1 MKIKSVLIEFRFQAV
16 FIFLTGILFIT
27 SPFLNSQSKNDL
39 LKTQAEEHMSAGK
52 FGEAINLLN
61 RFISANPQD
70 AQGYNLRGL
79 CYENRKDYEKSV
91 YDFRSAVKL
100 DQKNKTYNE
109 NLERVVKSWETLL
122 YNQIVGFK
130 RELKINPDKSVNYLE
145 VGKCYKN
152 LGNWLEAE
160 NWYDEYIK
168 RDILSADEL
177 IRYTEILAKNNHISK
192 GEPLLKSYT
201 EKYPNDHRLWS
212 RYGYFTMWLGKK
224 EIAIKAFEKALE
236 LRPYFKEALDGYDLV
251 RGKGYVYTVNDT
263 TSRFNYGLPVSTGK
277 GEYPIDKYYR
287 VLSKNPNNNDTRI
300 LLINELIK
308 NKRFAEAD
316 EQIKILSNSEASS
329 NVVIELEKSLELNKN
344 QYYDKR
350 ISELQQ
356 KLSVN
361 PNDKKNNLE
370 LAQILAE
377 KKEYDSSQVVL
388 SNLLKEYPSDE
399 EVLYKY
405 TLVCLASGD
414 LNTAYENAEILINK
428 NPDNKNYQLLFGQI
442 LTWSDKDPETAKFYL
457 EKVLSKEPSNYSAL
471 STLALLLIQNN
482 ELADAEQY
490 LGKLSQLNSK
500 DPEYL
505 KLTYM
510 LEAQKKM
517 NQDAELYRIA
527 ESAREHLLNKNCDEA
542 IKLFNLYLSDA
553 NANPEV
559 RKELAHAY
567 LCKDDFKNA
576 ISVYDRILLESP
588 DDYLIA
594 KERAKL
600 FLWNKNYS
608 IALDEF
614 IKLNKINPD
623 DAEVKLLL
631 GDSYT
636 GVRDFNSAKEI
647 YEELLAISPSS
658 SMLQQRLSWIEG
670 PSYQDGFPVYTML
683 TPDFNYFTDNFGFL
697 YSTYG
702 LRLDL
707 GITNFLTIGA
717 SGYGGFLGSDSLT
730 NNISIYKG
738 SIIGRFSQT
747 VYASASLGSTIF
759 PDDEN
764 QFLAE
769 VTLKAEQPK
778 LYSFSANFYS
788 MDAAQLLYSSN
799 LVSTRLRSNYF
810 LLMGDY
816 IIKTGWK
823 FAGSYAF
830 ITVSDDNKANR
841 LQLRFGKIFD
851 KVVGVGYEYYYFD
864 VKNETQLYWSPQN
877 FETHSIWADWEIVN
891 DATATA
897 NIGGRLGYIPSD
909 EFILREFYGI
919 TSVKLADSF
928 TIQGRLTFSTT
939 AQSGKGYTS
948 TSFGLSAFWSF

>member
-1 MKIKSVLIEFRFQAV
+1 MKIKSVLIEFRFQTV
-16 FIFLTGILFIT
+16 FIFIIGIFFIT
-27 SPFLNSQSKNDL
+27 IPSLYSQSKNDL
-39 LKTQAEEHMSAGK
+39 LKTQAEDHMSAGK

-100 DQKNKTYNE
+100 DQKNKTYNQ

-122 YNQIVGFK
+122 YNKIVGFK
-130 RELKINPDKSVNYLE
+130 REIKINPDKPDNYLE
-145 VGKCYKN
+145 VGKCFKN

-160 NWYDEYIK
+160 KWYDEYIK
-168 RDILSADEL
+168 RENLSADEL

-192 GEPLLKSYT
+192 GEPLLKNYT
-201 EKYPNDHRLWS
+201 EKYPDDHRLWS

-224 EIAIKAFEKALE
+224 EIAVKAFEKALE

-251 RGKGYVYTVNDT
+251 RGKGYIYTVNDT
-263 TSRFNYGLPVSTGK
+263 TSRFNYGLPVPTGK

-287 VLSKNPNNNDTRI
+287 VLSKKPNDNETRI

-308 NKRFAEAD
+308 NNRYAEAE
-316 EQIKILSNSEASS
+316 EQLNILSNNDAYK
-329 NVVIELEKSLELNKN
+329 NKVDELDKSLELNKN
-344 QYYDKR
+344 QYYNKR
-350 ISELQQ
+350 ISILE
-356 KLSVN
+356 KELSVN
-361 PNDKKNNLE
+361 PLDKKLNLE
-370 LAQILAE
+370 LAQIFAE
-377 KKEYDSSQVVL
+377 KKEYDSSQAIF
-388 SNLLKEYPSDE
+388 SKLLNEYPSDE
-399 EVLYKY
+399 EVLYKFA
-405 TLVCLASGD
+405 LVCLASGD

-442 LTWSDKDPETAKFYL
+442 STWLNNDPESAKFYL
-457 EKVLSKEPSNYSAL
+457 ETVLSKEPSNYSAL

-482 ELADAEQY
+482 QLADAEKY
-490 LGKLSQLNSK
+490 LGKLSQLNSR
-500 DPEYL
+500 DPEYF

-510 LEAQKKM
+510 MEAQKKI
-517 NQDAELYRIA
+517 NEDAELFRIA
-527 ESAREHLLNKNCDEA
+527 ESAREQLLKKNCDEA
-542 IKLFNLYLSDA
+542 IKLFKLYLSDA

-567 LCKDDFKNA
+567 LCKDDFENA

-594 KERAKL
+594 KERAKY

-608 IALDEF
+608 MALDEF
-614 IKLNKINPD
+614 TKLNRINPD

-631 GDSYT
+631 GDSYA
-636 GVRDFNSAKEI
+636 GLRDFDKAKEV
-647 YEELLAISPSS
+647 YEELLVISPSS
-658 SMLQQRLSWIEG
+658 PMLKERLSWVEG
-670 PSYQDGFPVYTML
+670 PSYQGGFPVYTML
-683 TPDFNYFTDNFGFL
+683 TPDFNYFTDNFDFL

-707 GITNFLTIGA
+707 GITNYLTIGA
-717 SGYGGFLGSDSLT
+717 SAYGGILSSDSLT

-738 SIIGRFSQT
+738 SIIGRFSKT
-747 VYASASLGSTIF
+747 VYASASLGSTLF

-764 QFLAE
+764 QLLAE

-778 LYSFSANFYS
+778 VYSFSANFYS
-788 MDAAQLLYSSN
+788 MDAAQLLYSPN
-799 LVSTRLRSNYF
+799 LVNTRLHSNYF

-816 IIKTGWK
+816 IIRTGWK

-851 KVVGVGYEYYYFD
+851 KVVGVGYEYYYYD
-864 VKNETQLYWSPQN
+864 VKNQTNLYWSPEN
-877 FETHSIWADWEIVN
+877 FESHSIWADWEIVN
-891 DATATA
+891 DADVTA

-919 TSVKLADSF
+919 TSVKLAESF

-948 TSFGLSAFWSF
+948 TSFGISAFWSF

>member
-1 MKIKSVLIEFRFQAV
+1 MKIKSVLTDFKLQPVYFL
-16 FIFLTGILFIT
+16 LTGILFISST
-27 SPFLNSQSKNDL
+27 LLYSQNENDL
-39 LKTQAEEHMSAGK
+39 LKTYAEEHIKAGK

-61 RFISANPQD
+61 RYISANPQD
-70 AQGYNLRGL
+70 ANGYNLRGL

-100 DQKNKTYNE
+100 APKNKSYNE
-109 NLERVVKSWETLL
+109 NLQRVIKSWETLL
-122 YNQIVGFK
+122 YNKIVGFK

-145 VGKCYKN
+145 IGKCYKN
-152 LGNWLEAE
+152 LGNWSEAE
-160 NWYDEYIK
+160 IWYDEFIK
-168 RDILSADEL
+168 RDILSSDEL

-201 EKYPNDHRLWS
+201 EKYPDDHRLWS
-212 RYGYFTMWLGKK
+212 RYGYFTMWLGEK
-224 EIAIKAFEKALE
+224 EISKKAFEKALE

-251 RGKGYVYTVNDT
+251 RGKGYIYTVNDT
-263 TSRFNYGLPVSTGK
+263 TTRFNYGLPVSTGK
-277 GEYPIDKYYR
+277 GEYLIDKYYR
-287 VLSKNPNNNDTRI
+287 SLAKKSENNETRI

-308 NKRFAEAD
+308 KNRFAEAE
-316 EQIKILSNSEASS
+316 EQLKILSRSESYQS
-329 NVVIELEKSLELNKN
+329 KVDELKETIEFNKN
-344 QYYDKR
+344 QYYIKR
-350 ISELQQ
+350 IGELQ
-356 KLSVN
+356 KEISTKPV
-361 PNDKKNNLE
+361 DKKLNLE
-370 LAQILAE
+370 LAQLLAE
-377 KKEYDSSQVVL
+377 KKEYDSSQTVFAKL
-388 SNLLKEYPSDE
+388 INEYPSDE
-399 EVLYKY
+399 ELLYKY

-414 LNTAYENAEILINK
+414 INTAYDNAEILINK

-457 EKVLSKEPSNYSAL
+457 EKFLSKEPSNYGAL
-471 STLALLLIQNN
+471 STLSLLLIQNN
-482 ELADAEQY
+482 ELADAELY
-490 LGKLSQLNSK
+490 LGKLSQLDSK

-517 NQDAELYRIA
+517 NQDAELYKIA

-542 IKLFNLYLSDA
+542 IELFNLYLSDT

-576 ISVYDRILLESP
+576 INVYDRILLESP
-588 DDYLIA
+588 DDYLIS

-636 GVRDFNSAKEI
+636 GVKDFNSAKEI

-658 SMLQQRLSWIEG
+658 PMIQQRLSWIEG
-670 PSYQDGFPVYTML
+670 PSFQDGFPVYTML

-738 SIIGRFSQT
+738 SIIGRFSKT

-759 PDDEN
+759 PDDVN

-788 MDAAQLLYSSN
+788 MDAAQLLYSPN
-799 LVSTRLRSNYF
+799 LVSTGLSSNYF

-823 FAGSYAF
+823 FAGSFAF

-851 KVVGVGYEYYYFD
+851 KVVGFGYEYYYFD

-897 NIGGRLGYIPSD
+897 NIGGRIGYIPSD

-919 TSVKLADSF
+919 ASVKPADSF

-948 TSFGLSAFWSF
+948 TSFGLTAFWSF

>member
-1 MKIKSVLIEFRFQAV
+1 MKIKSVLIEFRFQTV
-16 FIFLTGILFIT
+16 FIFIIGILFFT
-27 SPFLNSQSKNDL
+27 APFLISQSKYDV

-61 RFISANPQD
+61 RFISASPQD
-70 AQGYNLRGL
+70 ASGYHLRGL

-100 DQKNKTYNE
+100 DQKNKAYNE
-109 NLERVVKSWETLL
+109 NLERVVKSWEALL
-122 YNQIVGFK
+122 YNKIVGFK
-130 RELKINPDKSVNYLE
+130 RELKINPDKSLNYLE

-160 NWYDEYIK
+160 KWYDEYIK

-192 GEPLLKSYT
+192 GEPLLKNYT
-201 EKYPNDHRLWS
+201 EKYPDDHRLWS

-251 RGKGYVYTVNDT
+251 RGKGYIYTVNDT

-277 GEYPIDKYYR
+277 GEYPVDKYYR
-287 VLSKNPNNNDTRI
+287 VLSKKPQDNETRI

-308 NKRFAEAD
+308 NNRYAEAE
-316 EQIKILSNSEASS
+316 EQLKILSNTEAYK
-329 NVVIELEKSLELNKN
+329 NKVDELDKSLEISKN
-344 QYYDKR
+344 LYYNKR
-350 ISELQQ
+350 IVVLEKEL
-356 KLSVN
+356 SIN
-361 PNDKKNNLE
+361 PHDKKLNLE
-370 LAQILAE
+370 LAQTFAE
-377 KKEYDSSQVVL
+377 KKEYDSSKVIL
-388 SNLLKEYPSDE
+388 SKLLEEYPSDE
-399 EVLYKY
+399 EILYKSA
-405 TLVCLASGD
+405 LVCLASGD
-414 LNTAYENAEILINK
+414 LNVAYEKAEILITK
-428 NPDNKNYQLLFGQI
+428 DPDNKNYQLLFGQI
-442 LTWSDKDPETAKFYL
+442 STWSNKDPELAEFYL

-482 ELADAEQY
+482 QLADAEKY
-490 LGKLSQLNSK
+490 LGELSRINSK

-510 LEAQKKM
+510 MEAQKKA
-517 NQDAELYRIA
+517 NQEADLYRIA
-527 ESAREHLLNKNCDEA
+527 ESAREQLLKKNCDEA
-542 IKLFNLYLSDA
+542 ITLFKLYLSDA

-559 RKELAHAY
+559 RRELVHAY
-567 LCKDDFKNA
+567 LCKSDYKNA
-576 ISVYDRILLESP
+576 ISIYDELLLERP
-588 DDYLIA
+588 DDYLVA

-600 FLWNKNYS
+600 FLWKKDYLT
-608 IALDEF
+608 ALNEF
-614 IKLNKINPD
+614 LILSKANPD

-631 GDSYT
+631 GDSYV
-636 GVRDFNSAKEI
+636 GVKDFSNAREV
-647 YEELLAISPSS
+647 YEELLLISPSS
-658 SMLQQRLSWIEG
+658 PELQERLGWIEG
-670 PSYQDGFPVYTML
+670 PSYHDGFPIYTML
-683 TPDFNYFTDNFGFL
+683 TPDFNYFTDNFDFL

-707 GITNFLTIGA
+707 GITNYLTIGA
-717 SGYGGFLGSDSLT
+717 SAYGGLLGSDSVT
-730 NNISIYKG
+730 NNISIFKG
-738 SIIGRFSQT
+738 SIIGRFSKT
-747 VYASASLGSTIF
+747 VYASASLGSTLF
-759 PDDEN
+759 PNDEN
-764 QFLAE
+764 QLLAE

-778 LYSFSANFYS
+778 LYSFSANYYS
-788 MDAAQLLYSSN
+788 MDAAQLLYSPN
-799 LVSTRLRSNYF
+799 LIDTRLRTNYF

-830 ITVSDDNKANR
+830 VAVSDDNKANR
-841 LQLRFGKIFD
+841 LILRFGKIFD
-851 KVVGVGYEYYYFD
+851 KIVGVGYEYYYFD
-864 VKNETQLYWSPQN
+864 VKNETELYWSPEN
-877 FETHSIWADWEIVN
+877 FESHSIWTDWEIVN
-891 DATATA
+891 DADVTA

-909 EFILREFYGI
+909 EFILREFYGV

>member
-1 MKIKSVLIEFRFQAV
+1 MKIKSVLTDLNHQPV
-16 FIFLTGILFIT
+16 FILLTGILFISST
-27 SPFLNSQSKNDL
+27 LHYSQSENDL
-39 LKTQAEEHMSAGK
+39 LKTHAEAHMETGK
-52 FGEAINLLN
+52 FGEAISLLN
-61 RFISANPQD
+61 RYISANPQD
-70 AQGYNLRGL
+70 ATGYNLRGL
-79 CYENRKDYEKSV
+79 CYENRKNYEKSV

-100 DQKNKTYNE
+100 APRNKSYNE
-109 NLERVVKSWETLL
+109 NLQRVVKSWETLL
-122 YNQIVGFK
+122 YNKIVGFK
-130 RELKINPDKSVNYLE
+130 RKLKINPDKSVNYLE
-145 VGKCYKN
+145 IGKCYKN
-152 LGNWLEAE
+152 LGNWSEAE
-160 NWYDEYIK
+160 NWYDEFIK
-168 RDILSADEL
+168 RDILSSDEL

-201 EKYPNDHRLWS
+201 EKYPDDHRLWS
-212 RYGYFTMWLGKK
+212 RYGYFAMWLGKK
-224 EIAIKAFEKALE
+224 EISKKAFEKALE

-251 RGKGYVYTVNDT
+251 RGKGYIYTVNDT
-263 TSRFNYGLPVSTGK
+263 TTRFNYGLPVSTGK
-277 GEYPIDKYYR
+277 GEYPIDKYYKI
-287 VLSKNPNNNDTRI
+287 LSKKSENNETRI

-308 NKRFAEAD
+308 NNRFAEAE
-316 EQIKILSNSEASS
+316 EQLKILSRSELYQSK
-329 NVVIELEKSLELNKN
+329 VDELEETLDFNKS
-344 QYYDKR
+344 QFYSKR
-350 ISELQQ
+350 IAELQK
-356 KLSVN
+356 KLTLK
-361 PNDKKNNLE
+361 PLDKKLNLE
-370 LAQILAE
+370 LAQLLAE
-377 KKEYDSSQVVL
+377 KKEYDSSQTVFAKL
-388 SNLLKEYPSDE
+388 INEYPSDE
-399 EVLYKY
+399 ELLYKY

-414 LNTAYENAEILINK
+414 INTVYDNAEILINK
-428 NPDNKNYQLLFGQI
+428 NPDNKNYQLLFGQV

-457 EKVLSKEPSNYSAL
+457 EKVLSKEPSNYAAL
-471 STLALLLIQNN
+471 LTLALLLIQNN
-482 ELADAEQY
+482 ELVDAELY
-490 LGKLSQLNSK
+490 LGKLSQLDSK
-500 DPEYL
+500 NPEYL

-510 LEAQKKM
+510 LKAQKKM

-559 RKELAHAY
+559 RKELAQAY

-588 DDYLIA
+588 DNYLIA

-614 IKLNKINPD
+614 LKLNKINPD

-636 GVRDFNSAKEI
+636 GLKDFNNAKII

-658 SMLQQRLSWIEG
+658 PMLQQRLSWIEG

-717 SGYGGFLGSDSLT
+717 SGYGGFLSSDSLT

-738 SIIGRFSQT
+738 SIMGRFFKT

-759 PDDEN
+759 PDNEN

-778 LYSFSANFYS
+778 LYSFSVNFYS
-788 MDAAQLLYSSN
+788 MDAAQLLYSPK
-799 LVSTRLRSNYF
+799 LVDTRLRSNYF
-810 LLMGDY
+810 SLMGDY

-823 FAGSYAF
+823 FAGSFAF

-851 KVVGVGYEYYYFD
+851 KVVGFGYEYYYFD

-877 FETHSIWADWEIVN
+877 FEIHSIWADWEIVN

-909 EFILREFYGI
+909 KFILREFYGI

-939 AQSGKGYTS
+939 AQSGKGYNS

>member
-1 MKIKSVLIEFRFQAV
+1 MKIKSVLIEFRFRTV
-16 FIFLTGILFIT
+16 FIFIAGILFFT
-27 SPFLNSQSKNDL
+27 SPFLISQSKDDL
-39 LKTQAEEHMSAGK
+39 LKTQAEKHMSAGK

-70 AQGYNLRGL
+70 ANGYNLRGL
-79 CYENRKDYEKSV
+79 CYESRKDYEKSV

-109 NLERVVKSWETLL
+109 NLERVVNSWETLL
-122 YNQIVGFK
+122 YNKIVGFK
-130 RELKINPDKSVNYLE
+130 REMKINPDKPDNYLE
-145 VGKCYKN
+145 VGKCFKN

-160 NWYDEYIK
+160 KWYDEYIK
-168 RDILSADEL
+168 RENLSADEL
-177 IRYTEILAKNNHISK
+177 IRYTEILAKNNNVSK

-201 EKYPNDHRLWS
+201 EKNPNDHRLWS

-224 EIAIKAFEKALE
+224 EIAIRAFEKALE

-251 RGKGYVYTVNDT
+251 RGKGYIYTVNDT

-277 GEYPIDKYYR
+277 GEYPIDKYYK
-287 VLSKNPNNNDTRI
+287 VLRKNPNNNDTRI

-308 NKRFAEAD
+308 NNRFAEAE
-316 EQIKILSNSEASS
+316 EQLKILSNTEAYL
-329 NVVIELEKSLELNKN
+329 NKVEELEKSLELNKIK
-344 QYYDKR
+344 YYDKR
-350 ISELQQ
+350 ISILEKEL
-356 KLSVN
+356 LVN
-361 PNDKKNNLE
+361 PLDKKLNLE
-370 LAQILAE
+370 LAQILAA

-388 SNLLKEYPSDE
+388 GKLLKEYPSDE
-399 EVLYKY
+399 EILYKS
-405 TLVCLASGD
+405 TIISLASGD

-428 NPDNKNYQLLFGQI
+428 NPDNKNYQLMFGQI
-442 LTWSDKDPETAKFYL
+442 STWLNKNPESAKIYL

-482 ELADAEQY
+482 ELADAEKY
-490 LGKLSQLNSK
+490 LGELSQLNSK

-510 LEAQKKM
+510 MEAQKKI
-517 NQDAELYRIA
+517 NEDAELFKIA
-527 ESAREHLLNKNCDEA
+527 ESAREHLLKKDCDEA
-542 IKLFNLYLSDA
+542 IKLFKLYLADEKA
-553 NANPEV
+553 KPEV
-559 RKELAHAY
+559 RNELAEAY
-567 LCKDDFKNA
+567 ICKGDFESA
-576 ISVYDRILLESP
+576 ISIYNRLLLESP
-588 DDYLIA
+588 DDYLSA
-594 KERAKL
+594 KQRAKL
-600 FLWNKNYS
+600 FLWNKNYTM
-608 IALDEF
+608 ALDEF
-614 IKLNKINPD
+614 TKLNRINPD
-623 DAEVKLLL
+623 DAEVLLLL
-631 GDSYT
+631 GDSYA
-636 GVRDFNSAKEI
+636 GLRDFDKAKEV

-658 SMLQQRLSWIEG
+658 PMLVERLSWIEG
-670 PSYQDGFPVYTML
+670 PSYQSGFPVYTML

-702 LRLDL
+702 LRFDL
-707 GITNFLTIGA
+707 GITNYLTIGA
-717 SGYGGFLGSDSLT
+717 SAYGGVLNSDSLT

-738 SIIGRFSQT
+738 SLIGRFSKT

-759 PDDEN
+759 PDDNN
-764 QFLAE
+764 QLLAE

-778 LYSFSANFYS
+778 VYSFSANFFS
-788 MDAAQLLYSSN
+788 MDAAQILYSPN
-799 LVSTRLRSNYF
+799 LVNTRLRSNYF
-810 LLMGDY
+810 LMIGDY
-816 IIKTGWK
+816 IVNTGWK

-864 VKNETQLYWSPQN
+864 VKNETNLYWSPQN

-909 EFILREFYGI
+909 EFVLREFYGI
-919 TSVKLADSF
+919 TSVKLTDSF
-928 TIQGRLTFSTT
+928 TIQGRLTFTTT

>member
-1 MKIKSVLIEFRFQAV
+1 MKIKSVLIESRFQAV
-16 FIFLTGILFIT
+16 FIFIIGIFFIT
-27 SPFLNSQSKNDL
+27 IPSLYSQSKNDL
-39 LKTQAEEHMSAGK
+39 LKTQAEEHMNAGK

-70 AQGYNLRGL
+70 ANGYNLRGL

-91 YDFRSAVKL
+91 YDFRSAVKI
-100 DQKNKTYNE
+100 DQKNKTYDQ

-122 YNQIVGFK
+122 YNKIVGFK
-130 RELKINPDKSVNYLE
+130 REIKINPDKPENYLE

-160 NWYDEYIK
+160 KWYDEYIK
-168 RDILSADEL
+168 RENLSADEL

-192 GEPLLKSYT
+192 GEPLLKNYT
-201 EKYPNDHRLWS
+201 EKYPDDHRLWS
-212 RYGYFTMWLGKK
+212 RYGYFSMWLGKK
-224 EIAIKAFEKALE
+224 EIAVKAFEKALK

-287 VLSKNPNNNDTRI
+287 VLNKKPQDNETRI

-308 NKRFAEAD
+308 KNRYAEAE
-316 EQIKILSNSEASS
+316 EQLKILSNSEAYL
-329 NVVIELEKSLELNKN
+329 NKIEELEKSLELSKN
-344 QYYDKR
+344 EYYDKR
-350 ISELQQ
+350 ISILEK

-361 PNDKKNNLE
+361 PLDKKLNLE
-370 LAQILAE
+370 LAQIFTE
-377 KKEYDSSQVVL
+377 KKEYDSSQAIF
-388 SNLLKEYPSDE
+388 SKLLKEYPSDE
-399 EVLYKY
+399 EVLYKFVR
-405 TLVCLASGD
+405 VCLASGD
-414 LNTAYENAEILINK
+414 LNTAYENVETLINK

-442 LTWSDKDPETAKFYL
+442 STWLNNDPKSSKFYL

-482 ELADAEQY
+482 ELADAEKY
-490 LGKLSQLNSK
+490 LGELSQLNSK

-505 KLTYM
+505 KLSYM
-510 LEAQKKM
+510 MEAQKKI
-517 NQDAELYRIA
+517 NEDAELFRIA
-527 ESAREHLLNKNCDEA
+527 ESARELLLKKDCDEA
-542 IKLFNLYLSDA
+542 IKLFQLYLSDT

-559 RKELAHAY
+559 RKELAEAY
-567 LCKDDFKNA
+567 ICKGDFESA
-576 ISVYDRILLESP
+576 ISIYDRLLLERP

-594 KERAKL
+594 RQRAKY
-600 FLWNKNYS
+600 FLWNKNYPM
-608 IALDEF
+608 ALNEF
-614 IKLNKINPD
+614 LLLSKKNPD
-623 DAEVKLLL
+623 DSEVKLLI
-631 GDSYT
+631 GDSYS
-636 GVRDFNSAKEI
+636 GMKDFDKAKEV
-647 YEELLAISPSS
+647 YEKLLVISPSS
-658 SMLQQRLSWIEG
+658 PMLKERLSWVEG
-670 PSYQDGFPVYTML
+670 PSYQSGFPVYTML
-683 TPDFNYFTDNFGFL
+683 TPDFNYFTDNFDFL

-702 LRLDL
+702 LRFDL
-707 GITNFLTIGA
+707 GITNYLTIGA
-717 SGYGGFLGSDSLT
+717 SAYGGILSSDSVT
-730 NNISIYKG
+730 NNISMYKG
-738 SIIGRFSQT
+738 SIIGWFSKT

-759 PDDEN
+759 SVDEN
-764 QFLAE
+764 QLLAE

-778 LYSFSANFYS
+778 IYSFSANFYS

-799 LVSTRLRSNYF
+799 LVDTRLRSNYY

-816 IIKTGWK
+816 IIKSGWK

-830 ITVSDDNKANR
+830 VTASDDNKANR

-851 KVVGVGYEYYYFD
+851 KVVGVGYEYYYYD
-864 VKNETQLYWSPQN
+864 VKNQTSLYWSPEN
-877 FETHSIWADWEIVN
+877 FESHSIWADWEIVN
-891 DATATA
+891 DADVTA

-919 TSVKLADSF
+919 TSVKLADTF

-948 TSFGLSAFWSF
+948 TSFGISAFWSF

>member
-1 MKIKSVLIEFRFQAV
+1 MKIKSVLIEFRFQTV
-16 FIFLTGILFIT
+16 FIFITGILFFT
-27 SPFLNSQSKNDL
+27 SPFLISQSKNDV

-70 AQGYNLRGL
+70 AQCYSLRGL

-122 YNQIVGFK
+122 YNKIVGFK
-130 RELKINPDKSVNYLE
+130 REIKITPDKPGNYLE
-145 VGKCYKN
+145 VGKCFKN

-160 NWYDEYIK
+160 KWYDEYIK

-192 GEPLLKSYT
+192 GEPLLKNYT

-251 RGKGYVYTVNDT
+251 RGKGYIYTVNDT

-287 VLSKNPNNNDTRI
+287 VLSKKPYENETRI

-308 NKRFAEAD
+308 NNRYAEAK
-316 EQIKILSNSEASS
+316 EQLQILSNTEAYK
-329 NVVIELEKSLELNKN
+329 NKVDELAKSLEISKD

-350 ISELQQ
+350 IAVLE
-356 KLSVN
+356 KDLSVN
-361 PNDKKNNLE
+361 PFDKKSNLE

-377 KKEYDSSQVVL
+377 KKEYDSSQL
-388 SNLLKEYPSDE
+388 IFSKLLKEYPYDE

-405 TLVCLASGD
+405 ALVCLASGD

-442 LTWSDKDPETAKFYL
+442 STWLNKDPESAKFYL

-482 ELADAEQY
+482 ELADAEKY
-490 LGKLSQLNSK
+490 LGELSQLNSK

-510 LEAQKKM
+510 MEAQKKI
-517 NQDAELYRIA
+517 NEDAELFRIA
-527 ESAREHLLNKNCDEA
+527 ESAREHLAKKDCDEA
-542 IKLFNLYLSDA
+542 IKLFKLYLADE
-553 NANPEV
+553 NAKPEV
-559 RKELAHAY
+559 RKELAQAY
-567 LCKDDFKNA
+567 LCKGDYETA
-576 ISVYDRILLESP
+576 ISIYNSLLFETP

-600 FLWNKNYS
+600 FLWGKNYS
-608 IALDEF
+608 MALDEF
-614 IKLNKINPD
+614 LMLSKKNPD

-631 GDSYT
+631 GDSYA
-636 GVRDFNSAKEI
+636 GVKDFDKAKEV
-647 YEELLAISPSS
+647 YEELLVISPSS
-658 SMLQQRLSWIEG
+658 PMLQQRLSWVEG
-670 PSYQDGFPVYTML
+670 PSYQNGFPVYTML
-683 TPDFNYFTDNFGFL
+683 TPDFNYFTDNFDFL

-707 GITNFLTIGA
+707 GITNYLTIGA
-717 SGYGGFLGSDSLT
+717 SAYGGILSSDSVT
-730 NNISIYKG
+730 NNISILKG

-747 VYASASLGSTIF
+747 VYASASLGSTLF
-759 PDDEN
+759 PNDEN
-764 QFLAE
+764 QLLAE
-769 VTLKAEQPK
+769 VTLKAEKPK
-778 LYSFSANFYS
+778 LYSFSANYYS
-788 MDAAQLLYSSN
+788 MDAAQLLYSPN
-799 LVSTRLRSNYF
+799 LVDTRLRSDYF

-816 IIKTGWK
+816 IIKTSWK

-841 LQLRFGKIFD
+841 LILRFGKIFD
-851 KVVGVGYEYYYFD
+851 KIVGVGYEYYYYD
-864 VKNETQLYWSPQN
+864 VKNQTSLYWSPEN
-877 FETHSIWADWEIVN
+877 FESHSIWADWEIVN
-891 DATATA
+891 DSDVTA
-897 NIGGRLGYIPSD
+897 NIGGRLGYIPTD
-909 EFILREFYGI
+909 EFILREFYGV

-928 TIQGRLTFSTT
+928 MIQGRLTFSTT
-939 AQSGKGYTS
+939 AQSGEGYTS
-948 TSFGLSAFWSF
+948 TSLGLSAFWSF